1 MDFILNTTQ
10 FTQLCKTGF
19 MSKQTSE
26 GRGELKFYSVDMI
39 DLCTGKVVEKELDK
53 DTYRFKVVGI
63 SNDDIKEIVKRSPI
77 YSNIIDK
84 LI

>member
-1 MDFILNTTQ
+1 MDHVLNTPQ

-19 MSKQTSE
+19 MTKQTSE
-26 GRGELKFYSVDMI
+26 GRSDLQFYSIDMLE
-39 DLCTGKVVEKELDK
+39 LCKGKIVEKQLNNE
-53 DTYRFKVVGI
+53 TYRFQVVGI